1 MRAYVSI
8 SILTVYL
15 IDGQEVEISRQ
26 SRDLRLVEDF
36 DRDLIFELPP
46 NPHHPKE
53 YAFWAGETYPVVSVD
68 DCDFLHDKDP
78 VLAIRAHGVD
88 RAYPWFLASKPH
100 AINTEVN
107 DVPIAVFF

>member
-1 MRAYVSI
+1 VVDI
-8 SILTVYL
+8 SS
-15 IDGQEVEISRQ
+15 EA
-26 SRDLRLVEDF
+26 RDFRLVEDF
-36 DRDLIFELPP
+36 DPDLIFELPP

-53 YAFWAGETYPVVSVD
+53 YAFWTGETYPTVPVGE
-68 DCDFLHDKDP
+68 CDFLHDKDP

>member
-1 MRAYVSI
+1 
-8 SILTVYL
+8 
-15 IDGQEVEISRQ
+15 
-26 SRDLRLVEDF
+26 
-36 DRDLIFELPP
+36 
-46 NPHHPKE
+46 
-53 YAFWAGETYPVVSVD
+53 VVAVD
-68 DCDFLHDKDP
+68 ECDFLHDKDP